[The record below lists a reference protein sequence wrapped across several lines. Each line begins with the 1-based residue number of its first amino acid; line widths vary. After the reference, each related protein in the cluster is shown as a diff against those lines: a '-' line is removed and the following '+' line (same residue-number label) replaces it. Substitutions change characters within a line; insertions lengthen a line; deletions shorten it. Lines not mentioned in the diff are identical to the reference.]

1 MCFQLVLQWQVRRSS
16 NLDWTIPLPCQIPC
30 VHPNTPPLAP
40 YTKGGL
46 LLHALVCQSPCQGSR
61 GATTTQAMLE
71 PGAPGGFQP
80 FFYAVLGD
88 FFLDD
93 LLRFPTVFLVPFLFL
108 SHWPWDA
115 LVFGS
120 FQLGAVFST
129 KQTSVDVFNIIFRIP
144 TKHWKINDFSQSPN
158 IFSPENIWHWNK
170 HSLRLHKSHD

>member
-71 PGAPGGFQP
+71 PGAPGGFRP

-93 LLRFPTVFLVPFLFL
+93 LLRFPTVFLVPFFIFESLAVRCIGFRKFPA
-108 SHWPWDA
+108 W
-115 LVFGS
+115 GC
-120 FQLGAVFST
+120 FQY
-129 KQTSVDVFNIIFRIP
+129 QTNICRRFQ
-144 TKHWKINDFSQSPN
+144 HHFQDPN
-158 IFSPENIWHWNK
+158 QTLENQWFFPKPEHILPRK
-170 HSLRLHKSHD
+170 YLTLK